1 MEQMNNCVKVCTRCT
16 QCVLPHAI
24 PLVPCQTCAQQTA
37 LCKRCNT
44 TCRCT
49 IATCI
54 ECFVN
59 SHTNTCHS
67 KRHPSSKWNP
77 MLLWTCS
84 CHRLPRH
91 TNFQQ
96 QMRWDLCNKAKLCL
110 DGAVDCDCGCNTLI
124 CLQLALHRASSC
136 GTHRVVTHS
145 RKTRSSAHGTSCAT
159 SPICYN
165 SKEACSEE

>member
-1 MEQMNNCVKVCTRCT
+1 MEQMNNNVKVCTRCQ

-37 LCKRCNT
+37 LCQRCNM
-44 TCRCT
+44 TCRRT

-54 ECFVN
+54 KSFAN

-77 MLLWTCS
+77 ILSWTCS

-91 TNFQQ
+91 TDFQQ
-96 QMRWDLCNKAKLCL
+96 QMRCNLCNKAKLCI
-110 DGAVDCDCGCNTLI
+110 DGAVDCDCDFALCNA
-124 CLQLALHRASSC
+124 CLA
-136 GTHRVVTHS
+136 THS
-145 RKTRSSAHGTSCAT
+145 CA
-159 SPICYN
+159 
-165 SKEACSEE
+165 SETTFQNNFLECR